1 MHRSNKAVWE
11 CPISLDGTGE
21 SGRSFLV
28 VPCFY
33 RGRALRDPRT
43 GAFTCVGTFFP
54 IAVLDKPVRRWYFT
68 REQKG
73 STMAVVVYS
82 NTAGES
88 RSSWL
93 IWATKTEHGYR
104 IDTQTIRAYIQ
115 MPCLLS
121 AEDDRIKAINAFCN
135 GNVAV
140 ALRPS
145 WDVQPAP
152 KSTSGGKQ
160 DKRPVEAI
168 VEAPK
173 KEPVRLALT
182 AQQNA
187 ALQKALDVEVCASV
201 SMTPNEVEDFLD
213 LGLKPGTEEVIPQ
226 FLLMK
231 INRRL
236 AKKGLLLKSGTR
248 IGEAGLEVYYSLIK
262 RTKLEDT
269 QKPTSKKKNQTTTLQ
284 DFSQVELV
292 L

>member
-11 CPISLDGTGE
+11 CPISLDGTGK

-33 RGRALRDPRT
+33 KGKALRDQRT
-43 GAFTCVGTFFP
+43 GAFTCSGTFFP
-54 IAVLDKPVRRWYFT
+54 IATLDRPVRRWFFT

-73 STMAVVVYS
+73 STMVVVVYS
-82 NTAGES
+82 NTAGEN

-93 IWATKTEHGYR
+93 IWATKDENGYR
-104 IDTQTIRAYIQ
+104 IDTQTIGAYIQ
-115 MPCLLS
+115 MPCLLP
-121 AEDDRIKAINAFCN
+121 AEDDRVKAINAFCN

-145 WDVQPAP
+145 WDVQQTP
-152 KSTSGGKQ
+152 KVAAVKRQ
-160 DKRPVEAI
+160 DKRPVD
-168 VEAPK
+168 APK
-173 KEPVRLALT
+173 TEPVRLALT

-187 ALQKALDVEVCASV
+187 ALQNALDAEVCASV
-201 SMTPNEVEDFLD
+201 SMTPDEVEDFLD

-248 IGEAGLEVYYSLIK
+248 IGESGLEVYYSLVK

-269 QKPTSKKKNQTTTLQ
+269 RKPISKKQKQTTLQ